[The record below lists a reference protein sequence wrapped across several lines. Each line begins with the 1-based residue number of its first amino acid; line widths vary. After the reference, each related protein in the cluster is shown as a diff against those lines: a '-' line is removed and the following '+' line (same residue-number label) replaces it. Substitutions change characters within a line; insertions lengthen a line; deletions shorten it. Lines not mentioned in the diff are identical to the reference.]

1 MHKKPKKSL
10 GQNFLADKNVLN
22 KIVSACNF
30 SLRDTV
36 LEIGSGKGELTRLVA
51 ERTKKVYAV
60 EIDKDLKDSFN
71 NNLAEFRDRVKLI
84 NKDIIK
90 VDLRE
95 LFGKGEAKIRVAGN
109 IPYYITT
116 PIIEYLLTYRSL
128 IQDVFLTVQK
138 EFARRVISP
147 AGSKEYGAL
156 TCFIQYYAQA
166 KILFSIKKGSFYP
179 VPKVDSSL
187 LHLVFRSC
195 PAVDAQDPKLFFKL
209 IRSAFNQRRK
219 TLVNSLRRIVPDGRL
234 ESFFR
239 EYDIDRKIR
248 PERLTLQDFA
258 NLANSLKK

>member
-10 GQNFLADKNVLN
+10 GQNFLADKNILN
-22 KIVSACNF
+22 KIASACNF

-51 ERTKKVYAV
+51 ERVKKVYAV
-60 EIDKDLKDSFN
+60 EIDKDLKDPFN
-71 NNLAEFRDRVKLI
+71 YNLAEFSDRVKLV

-95 LFGKGEAKIRVAGN
+95 LIGKGETKIRVVGN

-116 PIIEYLLTYRSL
+116 PIIEYLLAHRSL

-147 AGSKEYGAL
+147 GGGKEYGAL

-166 KILFSIKKGSFYP
+166 KILFSIKRGSFYP

-187 LHLVFRSC
+187 LHLVFRSR
-195 PAVDAQDPKLFFKL
+195 PAVDVEDPELFFKL

-239 EYDIDRKIR
+239 VYDIDTLVR